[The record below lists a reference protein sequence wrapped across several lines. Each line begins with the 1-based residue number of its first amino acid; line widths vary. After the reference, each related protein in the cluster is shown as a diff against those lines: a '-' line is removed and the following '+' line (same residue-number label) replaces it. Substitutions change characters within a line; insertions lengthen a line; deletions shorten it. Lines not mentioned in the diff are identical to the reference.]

1 VILLPGLTSSFVDP
15 ASVEQFQFTYT
26 GSDGGTYTGYI
37 NAKDAGERDFTNPFQ
52 PINVVYFGDGKMI
65 VTPDG
70 PVAVEALCPADM
82 VCTVDHGAQPLRWT
96 GRRMLSAEELALQ
109 PDLRPIVL
117 PRDALGERLPDSD
130 LVLSPNHRVALHEAA
145 AELLFAER
153 RVLVAAKLMVPCC
166 ASDIETGAGGIA
178 YIHLLYDHHEVVLAN
193 GLPCESLYPGPVA
206 LDALDDAAHREIRA
220 VFPEVFDPDNG
231 HGARR
236 NDPAQARGGV
246 VDERSSPGEAPDR
259 SPPEP
264 GQNRARSGRNAP
276 APGAFTPS

>member
-117 PRDALGERLPDSD
+117 PRDALGERLPDRD

-153 RVLVAAKLMVPCC
+153 RVLVAAKLMPPVP
-166 ASDIETGAGGIA
+166 
-178 YIHLLYDHHEVVLAN
+178 
-193 GLPCESLYPGPVA
+193 P
-206 LDALDDAAHREIRA
+206 
-220 VFPEVFDPDNG
+220 
-231 HGARR
+231 
-236 NDPAQARGGV
+236 
-246 VDERSSPGEAPDR
+246 
-259 SPPEP
+259 
-264 GQNRARSGRNAP
+264 
-276 APGAFTPS
+276 